1 MYTNN
6 NQTEHF
12 DIMNTIESTD
22 IYNSSYLNSLR
33 NANNKYFLIQDK
45 EDRLDLI
52 AKDIYANND
61 PNIGILLMLN
71 KLSDFKKG
79 NRIKYV

>member
-6 NQTEHF
+6 NQGSSF
-12 DIMNTIESTD
+12 DIMDTIESTD

-33 NANNKYFLIQDK
+33 DANVNYSLIKDN

-52 AKDIYANND
+52 AKGIYKNND

-71 KLSDFKKG
+71 NIDDFEKG
-79 NRIKYV
+79 RFIKYI